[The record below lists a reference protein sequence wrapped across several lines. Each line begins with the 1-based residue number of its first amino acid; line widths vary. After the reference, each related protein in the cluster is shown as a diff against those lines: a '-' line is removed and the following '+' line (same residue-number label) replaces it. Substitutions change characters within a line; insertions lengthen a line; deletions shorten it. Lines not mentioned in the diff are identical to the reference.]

1 MSLASR
7 GGMPRH
13 GPQFVP
19 QVRVMTDG
27 PFQTPSGLIPQGDSL
42 PAAPRQDQDIVE
54 AEVRSW
60 GHNLRLLVEVNSAVA
75 LAADEEAVSG
85 HILDRLRE
93 ATHLACASVYRLI
106 PEERLLRCVAEN
118 GCLML
123 EANRVLSLD
132 GPGAV
137 PRAARTGEAIYV
149 PAVTRGLTTCP
160 GDATIQSEYAVP
172 LLVGPTVVG
181 VLDIESD
188 QPDGIRAV
196 TRKLIDQVAH
206 QIALALERGNLSR
219 KLHASEERFRSI
231 FEQGHVGVGVAEL
244 DGEIVA
250 VNPALAKLVGFE
262 PDELLGRHYTEL
274 IRPEDRESSLEGVRQ
289 LTESQRPTATVEL
302 RLRHKSAEVVWG
314 MTTFLLIRDDSGS
327 PLHLVVM
334 VHDTTRWR
342 QAEAEWARLREQL
355 SHLQKM
361 EAVGALAGG
370 IVHDFNNLLGVIR
383 GYVSLTRL
391 RLRRDDPMQEPIGM
405 IEQSAERAAELAREL
420 LLFSRREARKVKRL
434 DLADIVSRVLKIV
447 SQTFDRH
454 IAIETHLTQGLP
466 WIEGD
471 PGELELAILNLCINA
486 RDAMPAGGTLTLETS
501 ATVLGR
507 EDLPRSAL
515 SAPGEYVRLVIRDT
529 GVGMDP
535 QVLERAFEPYF
546 TTKEAGQ
553 GSGLGLAMVN
563 AVVSQHGGFVRA
575 QSQPGSGSEF
585 SVSFPAAT
593 RPGEK
598 SAEPPPAKVERGV
611 GTVLVVDDEPFIR
624 AFAED
629 ALKELGYQVLI
640 VEDGNRACEIFAA
653 RFSDVDYVILDMIM
667 PGLDWRETLQKLR
680 SINPHVRVVLSS
692 GYSGGTVARQA
703 VEAGAQ
709 EFLAKPY
716 TVEKL
721 ASTLNRV
728 RSGGAS

>member
-1 MSLASR
+1 MGWPPTNRIHSTGAPLVQVTRAMPESR
-7 GGMPRH
+7 
-13 GPQFVP
+13 
-19 QVRVMTDG
+19 
-27 PFQTPSGLIPQGDSL
+27 IPTRSELNLQSDSL
-42 PAAPRQDQDIVE
+42 LNPLQKGQDIGE
-54 AEVRSW
+54 AEIRSW
-60 GHNLRLLVEVNSAVA
+60 GQNLRLLVEVNSAVA
-75 LAADEEAVSG
+75 QAGDEEAVSG

-93 ATHLACASVYRLI
+93 AIHLAGASVYRLI
-106 PEERLLRCVAEN
+106 PEERLLRCVAED
-118 GCLML
+118 GSPRGEKRPDLPL
-123 EANRVLSLD
+123 E

-137 PRAARTGEAIYV
+137 PRAARSAQAIYV
-149 PAVTRGLTTCP
+149 PAVTRDLKTCP
-160 GDATIQSEYAVP
+160 GDSTIQSEYAVP

-219 KLHASEERFRSI
+219 KLRASEERFRSV
-231 FEQGHVGVGVAEL
+231 FEQGHIGVGVAEL
-244 DGEIVA
+244 HGEIVA
-250 VNPALAKLVGFE
+250 VNPALAKLIGFE

-274 IRPEDRESSLEGVRQ
+274 IHPEDREPSLEGVKQ
-289 LTESQRPTATVEL
+289 LMESQRPTATVEL
-302 RLRHKSAEVVWG
+302 RFPHKSGEVVWG
-314 MTTFLLIRDDSGS
+314 MSTFLLIRDDTGE
-327 PLHLVVM
+327 PLHLMVM

-342 QAEAEWARLREQL
+342 KAEAEWARLRDQL

-420 LLFSRREARKVKRL
+420 LLFSRREARKVKML
-434 DLADIVSRVLKIV
+434 DLADTVSRVLKIV
-447 SQTFDRH
+447 SQTFDRR
-454 IAIETHLTQGLP
+454 IAIETHLAQGLP

-507 EDLPRSAL
+507 EDLPPSAP

-529 GVGMDP
+529 GMGMDP
-535 QVLERAFEPYF
+535 QVLKRAFEPFF

-553 GSGLGLAMVN
+553 GSGLGLAMVD
-563 AVVSQHGGFVRA
+563 AVVGQHGGFVRA
-575 QSQPGSGSEF
+575 DSQPGSGSEF
-585 SVSFPAAT
+585 SVFLPAAT
-593 RPGEK
+593 RPAEK
-598 SAEPPPAKVERGV
+598 LAEPPPAKVERGV

-640 VEDGNRACEIFAA
+640 VEDGKRACEVYAA
-653 RFSDVDYVILDMIM
+653 RSPEVEYVILDKVM
-667 PGLDWRETLQKLR
+667 PGMDWREILQTLR
-680 SINPHVRVVLSS
+680 SINPKVKVVLSS
-692 GYSGGTVARQA
+692 GYCSGTEARQA

-728 RSGGAS
+728 RSGGSN